1 MHRVRRRD
9 RFYEFGCG
17 VTRAYSDIRQ
27 VDADITDCLRVIRE
41 CMNPV
46 DDTREDYALC
56 ALECFVDIALR
67 IMRKTNPSKIR
78 SVAMTVEIKARMDGK
93 PVVRGVA

>member
-1 MHRVRRRD
+1 MP
-9 RFYEFGCG
+9 
-17 VTRAYSDIRQ
+17 RAATDMAQ
-27 VDADITDCLRVIRE
+27 VEADITDCLRVIRD
-41 CMNPV
+41 CMQPV

-67 IMRKTNPSKIR
+67 VMRKTNPSKIR
-78 SVAMTVEIKARMDGK
+78 SVAMTVEIQARMDGK

>member
-1 MHRVRRRD
+1 MA
-9 RFYEFGCG
+9 
-17 VTRAYSDIRQ
+17 RAATDMAQ
-27 VDADITDCLRVIRE
+27 VEADITDCLRVIRD
-41 CMNPV
+41 CMQPD

-67 IMRKTNPSKIR
+67 VMKVTNPSKIR
-78 SVAMTVEIKARMDGK
+78 SIAMTVEIKARMDGK

>member
-1 MHRVRRRD
+1 MA
-9 RFYEFGCG
+9 
-17 VTRAYSDIRQ
+17 RAATDMAQ
-27 VDADITDCLRVIRE
+27 VEADITNCLRVIRD
-41 CMNPV
+41 CMRPV

-67 IMRKTNPSKIR
+67 VMRKTNPSKIR
-78 SVAMTVEIKARMDGK
+78 SVAMTVEIQARMDGK

>member
-1 MHRVRRRD
+1 M
-9 RFYEFGCG
+9 
-17 VTRAYSDIRQ
+17 TRAATDMAQ
-27 VDADITDCLRVIRE
+27 VEADITDCLRVIRDR
-41 CMNPV
+41 MQPD

-56 ALECFVDIALR
+56 AVECFVDIALR
-67 IMRKTNPSKIR
+67 VMRKTNPSKIR

>member
-1 MHRVRRRD
+1 M
-9 RFYEFGCG
+9 
-17 VTRAYSDIRQ
+17 AQ
-27 VDADITDCLRVIRE
+27 VEADITDCLRVIRN
-41 CMNPV
+41 CMQPD
-46 DDTREDYALC
+46 DDTREDSALC

-67 IMRKTNPSKIR
+67 VMKVTNPSKIR